1 VTALR
6 YERVSAPSFER
17 SIVVADD
24 QPERA
29 QALAAAVEQA
39 RCGSARIAANGK
51 QAAALGAGADA
62 LVLQL
67 DLRDDAIQVLR
78 DLSDAID
85 GGLPVIVLSDHD
97 DRPSRRRALAA
108 GARDLVVAPNRSYEE
123 LVLKLG
129 NVLDFRDLQN
139 RLERRVLELE
149 QAVERSERQVDEV
162 RHALELVHLEALH
175 RLALAAEYRDDATHE
190 HPQRVARTAGLIAR
204 EMQLPDDQVWIL
216 RHAAQLHDIGK
227 IGVPD
232 EILLKPGP
240 LDPDEFELM
249 KTHTVIGWQMLS
261 GSSARVLAVAAH
273 IALSHHERFDGR
285 GYPNLLAGDAIPMP
299 ARITAVADVFDT
311 LAHVRPYR
319 EAYSVERAVEEIRR
333 MARSTFD
340 PRVVGAF
347 DLLDHGAL
355 LDPVEPESLE
365 AAPI

>member
-1 VTALR
+1 MNESSVDRAI
-6 YERVSAPSFER
+6 
-17 SIVVADD
+17 IVVDD
-24 QPERA
+24 QPQRA
-29 QALAAAVEQA
+29 QELALAVEEG
-39 RCGSARIAANGK
+39 RCGRARIASNSRE
-51 QAAALGAGADA
+51 AAALGADADA

-67 DLRDDAIQVLR
+67 DLSDDAIQVLR

-85 GGLPVIVLSDHD
+85 AGLPVLVLCDKD
-97 DRPSRRRALAA
+97 DRASRRRTLAA
-108 GARDLVVAPNRSYEE
+108 GARDLVVAPDGSFEE
-123 LVLKLG
+123 LVLKLS
-129 NVLDFRDLQN
+129 NILDFRDIQTG
-139 RLERRVLELE
+139 LERRVGELE
-149 QAVERSERQVDEV
+149 NAITSVEHQVNEV
-162 RHALELVHLEALH
+162 RHDLELMHLEALH
-175 RLALAAEYRDDATHE
+175 RLALAAGYRDDATHE

-204 EMQLPDDQVWIL
+204 QMRLPDDQVWIL

-311 LAHVRPYR
+311 LTHVRPYR
-319 EAYSVERAVEEIRR
+319 EAFPVERAVDEIRR

-347 DLLDHGAL
+347 DLLDHAAL
-355 LDPVEPESLE
+355 LEPVEPESLE

>member
-1 VTALR
+1 MTIPNFDRA
-6 YERVSAPSFER
+6 
-17 SIVVADD
+17 IVVADD

-29 QALAAAVEQA
+29 RLLATAVEQG
-39 RCGSARIAANGK
+39 RCGRSRIATTGREVAM
-51 QAAALGAGADA
+51 LGGGADA
-62 LVLQL
+62 VVLRL

-85 GGLPVIVLSDHD
+85 AGLPVLVVADRD
-97 DRPSRRRALAA
+97 DGASRRRALAA
-108 GARDLVVAPNRSYEE
+108 GARDLVAAPDDSYEE

-129 NVLDFRDLQN
+129 NILDFRDIQT
-139 RLERRVLELE
+139 RLEQRVEELE
-149 QAVERSERQVDEV
+149 QHLQEAERGADEV
-162 RHALELVHLEALH
+162 RHELELMHLEALH

-190 HPQRVARTAGLIAR
+190 HPQRVARTAAQIAR
-204 EMQLPDDQVWIL
+204 QMRLPDDQVWIL

-261 GSSARVLAVAAH
+261 GSRARVLAVAAH

-299 ARITAVADVFDT
+299 ARIAAVADVFDT
-311 LAHVRPYR
+311 LTHVRSYR
-319 EAYSVERAVEEIRR
+319 DALPVERAVEEVRR
-333 MARSTFD
+333 MSRSTFD

-347 DLLDHGAL
+347 ELLDHASL
-355 LDPVEPESLE
+355 LDPVGPESLE
-365 AAPI
+365 AAPF

>member
-1 VTALR
+1 MSESGA
-6 YERVSAPSFER
+6 ERAI
-17 SIVVADD
+17 IVVDD

-29 QALAAAVEQA
+29 RALAGAIEDG
-39 RCGSARIAANGK
+39 RCGRARVAASGRE
-51 QAAALGAGADA
+51 AASLGADADA

-78 DLSDAID
+78 ALSDSID
-85 GGLPVIVLSDHD
+85 GGLPVLVVAGED
-97 DRPSRRRALAA
+97 DRPSRRRTLAA
-108 GARDLVVAPNRSYEE
+108 GARDLVVAPNGSYEE
-123 LVLKLG
+123 LVLKLA
-129 NVLDFRDLQN
+129 NILDFRDIQN
-139 RLERRVLELE
+139 RLERQVAQLERRVAETE
-149 QAVERSERQVDEV
+149 HQVNEV
-162 RHALELVHLEALH
+162 RHELELMHLEALH

-190 HPQRVARTAGLIAR
+190 HPQRVARTAALIAR
-204 EMQLPDDQVWIL
+204 QMRLPDDQVWIL

-311 LAHVRPYR
+311 LTHVRPYR
-319 EAYSVERAVEEIRR
+319 EAFPVERAVDEIRR
-333 MARSTFD
+333 MGRSTFD

-347 DLLDHGAL
+347 DLLDHASL

>member
-1 VTALR
+1 MSDGS
-6 YERVSAPSFER
+6 YERV
-17 SIVVADD
+17 IIVADD

-29 QALAAAVEQA
+29 RALTAAIEQA
-39 RCGSARIAANGK
+39 RCGRARIAPDGR
-51 QAAALGAGADA
+51 QAVALGADADA
-62 LVLQL
+62 LVVRA

-78 DLSDAID
+78 ELSDAID
-85 GGLPVIVLSDHD
+85 SGLPVLVVTDRD
-97 DRPSRRRALAA
+97 DRPARRRSLAA
-108 GARDLVVAPNRSYEE
+108 GARDLVVAPGGTYEE
-123 LVLKLG
+123 LVLKLT
-129 NVLDFRDLQN
+129 NVLDFRDIQN
-139 RLERRVLELE
+139 RLERRVADLE
-149 QAVERSERQVDEV
+149 QELARGEQQVNEV
-162 RHALELVHLEALH
+162 RHQLELMHLEALH

-190 HPQRVARTAGLIAR
+190 HPQRVARTAAMIAAR
-204 EMQLPDDQVWIL
+204 MRLPDDQVWIL

-261 GSSARVLAVAAH
+261 GSSARVLGVAAH

-285 GYPNLLAGDAIPMP
+285 GYPNLLAGDAIPLP

-311 LAHVRPYR
+311 LTHVRPYR
-319 EAYSVERAVEEIRR
+319 DAFPIERAVVEIRR
-333 MARSTFD
+333 MSRSTFD

-347 DLLDHGAL
+347 ELLDHASL
-355 LDPVEPESLE
+355 LGPVAEESLE

>member
-1 VTALR
+1 MSD
-6 YERVSAPSFER
+6 RV
-17 SIVVADD
+17 IVIADD

-29 QALAAAVEQA
+29 QSLAAAVEHA
-39 RCGSARIAANGK
+39 RCGRPRVASSGSEAAE
-51 QAAALGAGADA
+51 LGADA
-62 LVLQL
+62 DALILRL
-67 DLRDDAIQVLR
+67 DIRGDAIQVLR
-78 DLSDAID
+78 ELSGAID
-85 GGLPVIVLSDHD
+85 AGLPVLAVTSAE
-97 DRPSRRRALAA
+97 DRPGRRRALAA
-108 GARDLVVAPNRSYEE
+108 GARDLVVAPGQFYEE

-129 NVLDFRDLQN
+129 NVLEVRDIQT
-139 RLERRVLELE
+139 RLERRVAELE
-149 QAVERSERQVDEV
+149 RHVERSRAQVDEV
-162 RHALELVHLEALH
+162 RHELEVMNLEALH

-190 HPQRVARTAGLIAR
+190 HPQRVARTAALIAR
-204 EMQLPDDQVWIL
+204 EMRLPDDQVWIL
-216 RHAAQLHDIGK
+216 RHAPQLHDIGK

-249 KTHTVIGWQMLS
+249 RTHTTIGWQMLS

-285 GYPNLLAGDAIPMP
+285 GYPNLLAGDAIPLP

-311 LAHVRPYR
+311 LTHVRPYR
-319 EAYSVERAVEEIRR
+319 EAFPVERAVEEVRR
-333 MARSTFD
+333 MARTTFD

-347 DLLDHGAL
+347 DLLDHSSL

>member
-1 VTALR
+1 MNEASYDR
-6 YERVSAPSFER
+6 A
-17 SIVVADD
+17 IVVADD

-29 QALAAAVEQA
+29 RALAEALEQG
-39 RCGSARIAANGK
+39 RCGRARIAADGK
-51 QAAALGAGADA
+51 EAVALGADADA
-62 LVLQL
+62 LVLRL

-78 DLSDAID
+78 ELSDAID
-85 GGLPVIVLSDHD
+85 TGLPVLVICDED
-97 DRPSRRRALAA
+97 DRPSRRRTLAA
-108 GARDLVVAPNRSYEE
+108 GARDLVATADGSYEE
-123 LVLKLG
+123 LVLKLA
-129 NVLDFRDLQN
+129 NMLDFRDIQN
-139 RLERRVLELE
+139 RLERRVADLERRI
-149 QAVERSERQVDEV
+149 ERSEHQVDEV
-162 RHALELVHLEALH
+162 RHDLEVMHLEALH

-190 HPQRVARTAGLIAR
+190 HPQRVARTAALIAR
-204 EMQLPDDQVWIL
+204 EMRLADDQVWIL

-261 GSSARVLAVAAH
+261 GSSAQVLAVAAH

-311 LAHVRPYR
+311 LTHVRPYR
-319 EAYSVERAVEEIRR
+319 EAFSVERAVEEIRG

-347 DLLDHGAL
+347 DLLDHASL

>member
-1 VTALR
+1 M
-6 YERVSAPSFER
+6 ESS
-17 SIVVADD
+17 S
-24 QPERA
+24 ERA
-29 QALAAAVEQA
+29 IVIADHEADRAQLLAAAVTQA
-39 RCGSARIAANGK
+39 RCGRTRIAPDGR
-51 QAAALGAGADA
+51 QAAALGADADA
-62 LVLQL
+62 LILRL

-78 DLSDAID
+78 DLSGAID
-85 GGLPVIVLSDHD
+85 AGLPVLVVTDRD
-97 DRPSRRRALAA
+97 DRPGRRRALAA
-108 GARDLVVAPNRSYEE
+108 GARDLVLAVDGNYEE
-123 LVLKLG
+123 LVLKLT
-129 NVLDFRDLQN
+129 NLLDFRDLQN
-139 RLERRVLELE
+139 RLERRVAELE
-149 QAVERSERQVDEV
+149 QDVGRAQHEVDKVQHE
-162 RHALELVHLEALH
+162 LELMHLEALH

-190 HPQRVARTAGLIAR
+190 HPQRVARTAALIAR
-204 EMQLPDDQVWIL
+204 QMRLPDDQVWIL

-311 LAHVRPYR
+311 LTHVRPYR
-319 EAYSVERAVEEIRR
+319 EAFSVERAVEEIRR

-347 DLLDHGAL
+347 DLLDHASL
-355 LDPVEPESLE
+355 LGPVDEDSLE

>member
-1 VTALR
+1 MTI
-6 YERVSAPSFER
+6 PSFDR
-17 SIVVADD
+17 AIIVVDD

-29 QALAAAVEQA
+29 QLLAARIEQGH
-39 RCGSARIAANGK
+39 CGRVRVAASGRE
-51 QAAALGAGADA
+51 AASLGADA
-62 LVLQL
+62 DAVVLQL

-78 DLSDAID
+78 GLSEAID
-85 GGLPVIVLSDHD
+85 AGLPVLVVCDRD
-97 DRPSRRRALAA
+97 DRPSRRRTLAA
-108 GARDLVVAPNRSYEE
+108 GARDLVVAPDGSYEE

-129 NVLDFRDLQN
+129 NILDFRDIQN
-139 RLERRVLELE
+139 RLEHRVAELE
-149 QAVERSERQVDEV
+149 RMVGTTAHEVDEV
-162 RHALELVHLEALH
+162 RHELELMHLEALH

-190 HPQRVARTAGLIAR
+190 HPQRVARTAALIAR
-204 EMQLPDDQVWIL
+204 QMRLPDDQVWIL

-261 GSSARVLAVAAH
+261 GSSAKVLAVAAH

-311 LAHVRPYR
+311 LTHLRPYR
-319 EAYSVERAVEEIRR
+319 EAFSIERAVDEVRR

-347 DLLDHGAL
+347 DLLDHASL

>member
-1 VTALR
+1 MSEPGLD
-6 YERVSAPSFER
+6 RV
-17 SIVVADD
+17 IVVADD
-24 QPERA
+24 QPARA
-29 QALAAAVEQA
+29 EALSEAIEHA
-39 RCGSARIAANGK
+39 RCGRARVARDGK
-51 QAAALGAGADA
+51 QAVALGADADA
-62 LVLQL
+62 LVVRS
-67 DLRDDAIQVLR
+67 DLRDDAIQILR
-78 DLSDAID
+78 ELSDAID
-85 GGLPVIVLSDHD
+85 SGLPVLVVTDHD
-97 DRPSRRRALAA
+97 DRPGRRRALAA
-108 GARDLVVAPNRSYEE
+108 GARDLVVASGGSHEE
-123 LVLKLG
+123 LVLKLT
-129 NVLDFRDLQN
+129 NVLDFRDIQN
-139 RLERRVLELE
+139 RLERRVAELE
-149 QAVERSERQVDEV
+149 QTVARSVHEVNEV
-162 RHALELVHLEALH
+162 RHQLELVHLEALH

-190 HPQRVARTAGLIAR
+190 HPQRVARTAALIAQR
-204 EMQLPDDQVWIL
+204 MRLPDDQVWIL

-285 GYPNLLAGDAIPMP
+285 GYPNLLAGDAIPLP

-311 LAHVRPYR
+311 LTHVRPYR
-319 EAYSVERAVEEIRR
+319 PAFPVERAVEEIRR

-347 DLLDHGAL
+347 DLLDHVSL
-355 LDPVEPESLE
+355 LGPVDEESLE